1 MAAGAAQA
9 GLQLGL
15 EFLRSRQQKKAL
27 ESQSRTTQISA
38 RATRA
43 EAEEVG
49 ISTAFDIQR
58 LKEAGAK
65 DLAELEA
72 RFAEAGQGPLE
83 SATQENLM
91 TAAAE
96 VRLAALLRKRE
107 GAFAKSQGMIEAS
120 SQERQAKDLKKAS
133 KRTFLGLF

>member
-1 MAAGAAQA
+1 MPYAQA

-15 EFLRSRQQKKAL
+15 EFLRSRQQKSAL
-27 ESQSRTTQISA
+27 ESQATTAQTSA

-43 EAEEVG
+43 EAEEAG
-49 ISTAFDIQR
+49 ISAFFDIQR
-58 LKEAGAK
+58 LKESGAR
-65 DLAELEA
+65 DLADLEA

-91 TAAAE
+91 NAAAE
-96 VRLAALLRKRE
+96 VELAALLRKRE
-107 GAFAKSQGMIEAS
+107 GEFSVSQGKVQAAS
-120 SQERQAKDLKKAS
+120 EERQAKDLHKAS